1 MERPWYISAK
11 RSCYGVAAPTRDG
24 KPGIELRRTLQLIHA
39 IGAKLALAAHTGN
52 PFDADTVT
60 LFPQL
65 FYIVG
70 YCNDD
75 ASSFVA
81 RDTLGALVHLG
92 ASGCELIVKEAS
104 IGSTDATVINLA
116 EDLAG
121 SGVWDGDSCDLA
133 VGGGALAFPDGGVLM
148 SRELHDWVGE
158 DDVL

>member
-1 MERPWYISAK
+1 MERSWDISAK
-11 RSCYGVAAPTRDG
+11 GSCYGVAAPTRDS
-24 KPGIELRRTLQLIHA
+24 KAGIELQWTLQLIRA
-39 IGAKLALAAHTGN
+39 IGAELALAAHTGH

-70 YCNDD
+70 YCDDD

-92 ASGCELIVKEAS
+92 ATGCELIVNEAS
-104 IGSTDATVINLA
+104 IGSTDATVVDLA

-133 VGGGALAFPDGGVLM
+133 LSGGTFAFLDGGVLM
-148 SRELHDWVGE
+148 SWELHGWLSG